1 MGEHELIEPKDDTNI
16 NTKYNPTDDLKEIIN
31 NHIKNSV
38 LLFNLQNKLIKKLED
53 QPNNMIELIDKL
65 VESNSKIDDYIF
77 YNFMFLGIGVITFGV
92 ITILN
97 IKKN

>member
-16 NTKYNPTDDLKEIIN
+16 NTKYNPNEDLKEIIN

-38 LLFNLQNKLIKKLED
+38 LLFNLQRKFIKKLED

-65 VESNSKIDDYIF
+65 VEANNRIDNFIF
-77 YNFMFLGIGVITFGV
+77 YNFMFLGISVLTFGI
-92 ITILN
+92 ITLG
-97 IKKN
+97 KNKF

>member
-16 NTKYNPTDDLKEIIN
+16 NKTYNPTDDLKEIIN
-31 NHIKNSV
+31 NHIKNSI

-53 QPNNMIELIDKL
+53 RPNNAIELIDKL
-65 VESNSKIDDYIF
+65 VESNNKIDDYMF
-77 YNFMFLGIGVITFGV
+77 YNFMFLGISVVTFGI

-97 IKKN
+97 IKK

>member
-53 QPNNMIELIDKL
+53 QPNNVIELIDKL
-65 VESNSKIDDYIF
+65 VESNNKIDDYMF
-77 YNFMFLGIGVITFGV
+77 YNFMFLGISVVTFGI

-97 IKKN
+97 IKK